1 MFFSFFIFAFF
12 PTSFSFI
19 SIYFICTFYPF
30 REFDELSASG
40 QKVGEYSRE
49 LTSIQ
54 AANQNNVTDTSCYEE
69 EEEEGEDE
77 EEEKKD
83 VEKTILRDHIP
94 EVSDADRCV

>member
-1 MFFSFFIFAFF
+1 M
-12 PTSFSFI
+12 
-19 SIYFICTFYPF
+19 
-30 REFDELSASG
+30 
-40 QKVGEYSRE
+40 
-49 LTSIQ
+49 
-54 AANQNNVTDTSCYEE
+54 TDTSCYEE